1 MILTI
6 IIWIVLCIILASAGS
21 KRKIGG
27 AGAFFIS
34 LLLSPLIGLIVVL
47 ASDKIEAPTVRRP
60 INKKANELKEMAT
73 KSYKDGDYQA
83 ALENL
88 KEAIK
93 IDPGVGSDHFNLACI
108 YSNLKDADQGFKHLQ
123 KAVEIGYNNFELI
136 NKTKGLQFLRDQNKF
151 EDFAING
158 YKF

>member
-1 MILTI
+1 MFIF
-6 IIWIVLCIILASAGS
+6 IIWFVLCIVLAVAGD
-21 KRKIGG
+21 KRKIG
-27 AGAFFIS
+27 AGWAFVIS

-47 ASDKIEAPTVRRP
+47 ASDKKEIPAVQKP
-60 INKKANELKEMAT
+60 INKKAIELKELAT
-73 KSYKDGDYQA
+73 NSYKEGDYQA

-93 IDPGVGSDHFNLACI
+93 IDPGIGSDHFNLACI
-108 YSNLKDADQGFKHLQ
+108 YSNLKDAEQGFKHLQ
-123 KAVEIGYNNFELI
+123 KAVEIGYKNFELI
-136 NKTKGLQFLRDQNKF
+136 NKTKGLQFLRNQKEF

>member
-1 MILTI
+1 MILSI

-47 ASDKIEAPTVRRP
+47 ASDKIDAPAIRP

-73 KSYKDGDYQA
+73 KSYKENDYQA

-93 IDPGVGSDHFNLACI
+93 IDPEISGDYFNLACI
-108 YSNLKDADQGFKHLQ
+108 YSNLKDSEQGFKQLQ

-136 NKTKGLQFLRDQNKF
+136 NETKGLQYLREQKEF
-151 EDFAING
+151 EDFALNG